1 LEIKLKNTLAEYD
14 KNVMKQLSHSKNQ
27 VIFELDLTKK
37 KLAAQHEK
45 LASIE
50 NDLKNKM
57 DYDYELK
64 IEELK
69 QKIKNLQ
76 EK

>member
-1 LEIKLKNTLAEYD
+1 
-14 KNVMKQLSHSKNQ
+14 
-27 VIFELDLTKK
+27 VIFELDLIKK

-50 NDLKNKM
+50 KDLKNKM

-69 QKIKNLQ
+69 QKNQKPNG
-76 EK
+76 EVPVSH